1 MQGLR
6 HVIIKLEDKCEIIH
20 FAAIALT
27 EYHTISGGQKIME
40 FNIGPRTLKTGL
52 AVTLAIF
59 FTELFSFDMGLVAV
73 ITAVVAMQP
82 SIMRSISYIKE
93 TAISTG
99 MGVFFALLSAY
110 TIGLHPFAIGITVML
125 AIAFNIRMG
134 WVKTVNLSIITIA
147 IIMMSGEET
156 ISLIYLVER
165 LSLIVIG
172 ILSAFFI
179 NTLIFPPNHQKLLY
193 DMIKDAF
200 EKTSFLLRV
209 IPNKTMKVKELKNR
223 EKDLK
228 DNIKEVSNY
237 LGIIN
242 DEKNRMF
249 IRNRYHFMRDIVI
262 FKKMLRVIELEY
274 DLIDN
279 LELKLHKIEEISP
292 NQSFLVEKLVAKIV
306 EYQENIILK
315 YENKVFV
322 QKELQKDSFTAMNLT
337 INDLIGE
344 LQQSEIE
351 KWIEIFPVAS
361 SIVELM
367 VELEKLDGYIR
378 RQEKKF

>member
-20 FAAIALT
+20 FAAIALP